1 MSYDSAGLWWR
12 LWIGHFYLYLMK
24 EKHVRERH
32 ISVTIPEC
40 TRMHKTMGSGIANQS
55 VCHQN
60 STSLEF
66 HPNDIIITL
75 LASGYFL
82 AMSPMRRL
90 KFINGVAQSII
101 IYIWVISFL
110 SHAQRNTWNLSCYD
124 LFYLL
129 RISAK
134 LGSHMEISHYMKFF
148 SPLELSFYIRR
159 IR

>member
-1 MSYDSAGLWWR
+1 MTFVDRPFLSLPNEGEAC
-12 LWIGHFYLYLMK
+12 
-24 EKHVRERH
+24 ERETHLRR
-32 ISVTIPEC
+32 VPEW

-60 STSLEF
+60 STPLEF

-101 IYIWVISFL
+101 IYV
-110 SHAQRNTWNLSCYD
+110 
-124 LFYLL
+124 
-129 RISAK
+129 
-134 LGSHMEISHYMKFF
+134 
-148 SPLELSFYIRR
+148 
-159 IR
+159 